1 MSHFANYIKSLV
13 AFGEPRLSEINW
25 LFESLITSLNAAQKN
40 AELVRTSQSVTS
52 LRHAK
57 NLLSFLSRSLTD
69 LPDETLVEHLEEF
82 FDYMEESLDRSIGLP
97 LVEEIEELSSLI
109 QDLPIRLGKIDCSY
123 DVCALSRHKGY
134 RAKTSLEGYMYSNKE
149 S

>member
-25 LFESLITSLNAAQKN
+25 LFESLINSLNAAQKN

-109 QDLPIRLGKIDCSY
+109 QDLRSGWEKLIAPT
-123 DVCALSRHKGY
+123 
-134 RAKTSLEGYMYSNKE
+134 TSAPYQDIKAIEPKLA
-149 S
+149 

>member
-57 NLLSFLSRSLTD
+57 NLLSFLSRSLKD

-109 QDLPIRLGKIDCSY
+109 QDLRSGWEKLIAPT
-123 DVCALSRHKGY
+123 
-134 RAKTSLEGYMYSNKE
+134 TSAPYQEIKSIEPKLA
-149 S
+149 

>member
-25 LFESLITSLNAAQKN
+25 LFESLITSLNTAQRN
-40 AELVRTSQSVTS
+40 AEFARTSQSITS

-57 NLLSFLSRSLTD
+57 NLLNFLSRSLVD

-82 FDYMEESLDRSIGLP
+82 FEYMEESLDRAIQLP
-97 LVEEIEELSSLI
+97 LTEEIEELTSLI
-109 QDLPIRLGKIDCSY
+109 VDLRSGWDKLVAPTTTAPYL
-123 DVCALSRHKGY
+123 DVKSIEPKLA
-134 RAKTSLEGYMYSNKE
+134 
-149 S
+149 

>member
-1 MSHFANYIKSLV
+1 VSHFANYIKSLV

-25 LFESLITSLNAAQKN
+25 LFESLINSLNAAQKN

-109 QDLPIRLGKIDCSY
+109 QDLRSGWEKLIAPT
-123 DVCALSRHKGY
+123 
-134 RAKTSLEGYMYSNKE
+134 TSAPYQDIKAIEPKLA
-149 S
+149 

>member
-1 MSHFANYIKSLV
+1 MSHFANDIKSLV

-109 QDLPIRLGKIDCSY
+109 QDLRSGWEKLIAPT
-123 DVCALSRHKGY
+123 
-134 RAKTSLEGYMYSNKE
+134 TSAPYQDIKAIEPKLA
-149 S
+149 

>member
-25 LFESLITSLNAAQKN
+25 LFKSLITSLNTARRN
-40 AELVRTSQSVTS
+40 AEFVRTSQSITS

-57 NLLSFLSRSLTD
+57 NLLSFLSRSLND

-82 FDYMEESLDRSIGLP
+82 FDYMEESLDRAIQLP
-97 LVEEIEELSSLI
+97 LAEEIEELTSLI
-109 QDLPIRLGKIDCSY
+109 IDLQAGWDKLIAPT
-123 DVCALSRHKGY
+123 
-134 RAKTSLEGYMYSNKE
+134 TSAPYSKE
-149 S
+149 EQSSSILA

>member
-25 LFESLITSLNAAQKN
+25 LFESLITSLNTARRN
-40 AELVRTSQSVTS
+40 AEFVRTSQSITS

-57 NLLSFLSRSLTD
+57 NLLSFLSRSLND

-82 FDYMEESLDRSIGLP
+82 FDYMEESLDRAIQLP
-97 LVEEIEELSSLI
+97 LAEEIEELTSLI
-109 QDLPIRLGKIDCSY
+109 IDLQAGWEKLIAPT
-123 DVCALSRHKGY
+123 
-134 RAKTSLEGYMYSNKE
+134 TSAPYSKE
-149 S
+149 EQSSSILA

>member
-25 LFESLITSLNAAQKN
+25 LFESLITSLNTAQRN
-40 AELVRTSQSVTS
+40 AEFVRTSQSITS

-57 NLLSFLSRSLTD
+57 NLLNFLSRSLVD

-82 FDYMEESLDRSIGLP
+82 FEYMEESLDRAIQLP
-97 LVEEIEELSSLI
+97 LTEEIEELTSLI
-109 QDLPIRLGKIDCSY
+109 VDLRSGWDKLVAPTTTAPYLHIKSVEPKL
-123 DVCALSRHKGY
+123 A
-134 RAKTSLEGYMYSNKE
+134 
-149 S
+149 

>member
-25 LFESLITSLNAAQKN
+25 LFESLITSLNTARRN
-40 AELVRTSQSVTS
+40 AEFVRTSQSITS

-57 NLLSFLSRSLTD
+57 NLLSFLSRSLND

-82 FDYMEESLDRSIGLP
+82 FDYMEESLDRAIQLP
-97 LVEEIEELSSLI
+97 LAEEIEELTSLI
-109 QDLPIRLGKIDCSY
+109 SDLQSGWEKLVAPT
-123 DVCALSRHKGY
+123 
-134 RAKTSLEGYMYSNKE
+134 TSAPYSKE
-149 S
+149 EQSSSILA